1 MREIPD
7 NYGEGC
13 LLRPA
18 LIGPRYIPDPARRS
32 CETERGECSLGSHW
46 PAEDFVRRFFLV
58 VAAVIGIYLAAR
70 VARHPT
76 TPTSP
81 APRAT
86 PAVAPAVPRAT
97 PTASVSDNAAIMRA
111 FTNHARD
118 IRVDG
123 SGAVSRVLAD
133 DNQGARHQ
141 RFLVRLPTGQSILI
155 VHNIDI
161 APRVENLRVGDEI
174 EFEGEYVWNAQGG
187 LVHWTHHDPSGKHRA
202 GWVKHAGH
210 EYQ

>member
-1 MREIPD
+1 
-7 NYGEGC
+7 
-13 LLRPA
+13 
-18 LIGPRYIPDPARRS
+18 
-32 CETERGECSLGSHW
+32 
-46 PAEDFVRRFFLV
+46 VKRFFLV
-58 VAAVIGIYLAAR
+58 VSVVIGIYLAVR

-81 APRAT
+81 APRAV
-86 PAVAPAVPRAT
+86 AAAAAPALPRET
-97 PTASVSDNAAIMRA
+97 PTPSLSDNAAIGRA
-111 FTNHARD
+111 FASRARD

-123 SGAVSRVLAD
+123 SGSVSRVLAD
-133 DNQGARHQ
+133 DNQGERHQ

-161 APRVENLRVGDEI
+161 APRVENLRIGDEI

-187 LVHWTHHDPSGKHRA
+187 LVHWTHHDPSSRHKP

-210 EYQ
+210 VYQ

>member
-1 MREIPD
+1 MR
-7 NYGEGC
+7 
-13 LLRPA
+13 R
-18 LIGPRYIPDPARRS
+18 
-32 CETERGECSLGSHW
+32 
-46 PAEDFVRRFFLV
+46 VFLV
-58 VAAVIGIYLAAR
+58 VAAVIGTYLAVR
-70 VARHPT
+70 IARHPT

-86 PAVAPAVPRAT
+86 AAAAAPALPRAT
-97 PTASVSDNAAIMRA
+97 ATPSLSDNAAIMRA

-118 IRVDG
+118 VRVDG
-123 SGAVSRVLAD
+123 SGSVARVLRD

-141 RFLVRLPTGQSILI
+141 RFLVRLPTGQSVLI

-174 EFEGEYVWNAQGG
+174 EFEGEYVWNDQGG
-187 LVHWTHHDPSGKHRA
+187 LVHWTHHDPSGQHRP